1 MNALTHNHITSC
13 RACGRSGGG
22 GKGLTS
28 HKCHGWPGEDEFFL
42 LKLGCLQSTCRHL
55 VSNPVRY
62 IVMSKYLP
70 LSTKQCRER
79 NILSF
84 VTEVI
89 KENCG
94 FNNKDFIGHE
104 ISLPRS
110 RDIQKTAARE
120 TSMKLASSRMWINN
134 SSVT

>member
-1 MNALTHNHITSC
+1 M
-13 RACGRSGGG
+13 GGE
-22 GKGLTS
+22 GLTS

-42 LKLGCLQSTCRHL
+42 LKRGCLQSTCRHL

-94 FNNKDFIGHE
+94 FNNKDLIGHE

>member
-1 MNALTHNHITSC
+1 MG
-13 RACGRSGGG
+13 GRGEGGE
-22 GKGLTS
+22 GLTS

-120 TSMKLASSRMWINN
+120 TRMKLASSRMSINN